1 MNGCVVQLIAREEN
15 KMCHAFAYAL
25 TLDDGSLKSSRG
37 AKIFYVCRS
46 TLNEERAQRSI
57 GHSLIGR
64 QAEFL

>member
-1 MNGCVVQLIAREEN
+1 
-15 KMCHAFAYAL
+15 MCYAFAYAL
-25 TLDDGSLKSSRG
+25 TLDDGLLKSSRG